1 VAVLRRHQATAGQL
15 TKEKTMAHSEFHEE
29 LRHNVKEPL
38 LPVEK
43 KPIGW
48 SFGLGVVLLF
58 VLTLINHFFP
68 VA

>member
-1 VAVLRRHQATAGQL
+1 
-15 TKEKTMAHSEFHEE
+15 MPHSEFHEE

-43 KPIGW
+43 KLIGW
-48 SFGLGVVLLF
+48 SFGLGVVLLL
-58 VLTLINHFFP
+58 VLILVNHLFP

>member
-1 VAVLRRHQATAGQL
+1 MAVLCRHQAATGQL
-15 TKEKTMAHSEFHEE
+15 TKERTMTHSEFHEE

-43 KPIGW
+43 KLIGW
-48 SFGLGVVLLF
+48 SFGLGIVLLLI
-58 VLTLINHFFP
+58 LTLINHVFP

>member
-1 VAVLRRHQATAGQL
+1 
-15 TKEKTMAHSEFHEE
+15 MSHSEFHEE

-43 KPIGW
+43 KLIGW
-48 SFGLGVVLLF
+48 SFGLGIVLLLI
-58 VLTLINHFFP
+58 LTLVNHLFP